1 VLELKKN
8 MHAHTNACSHPNAF
22 LSIYGNKK
30 NKRSTRLVIGEH
42 VMSIT
47 IFYKEE
53 DERNILIFN
62 CEEGMEETYVVATSS
77 LLVFFL

>member
-1 VLELKKN
+1 
-8 MHAHTNACSHPNAF
+8 MHAHTNACSHPNVF

-30 NKRSTRLVIGEH
+30 NKRSTRLIIAEH
-42 VMSIT
+42 VISIT

-62 CEEGMEETYVVATSS
+62 CEEGMEETYVVAIAS